1 MPDTPDRFGW
11 MDEPLA
17 SLSVIP
23 PFPAFT
29 NFERRALS
37 VIAKL
42 FGPDEP
48 AFLQQV
54 EAAQVTDRINTRV
67 GFYTRIA
74 MDRAKVAAVPITR
87 KGAHFEV
94 PGIRYG
100 MLVTL
105 WDDDGYLSTI
115 EGVTYGEDD
124 MCDQELVDL
133 DFTSFQLS

>member
-1 MPDTPDRFGW
+1 

-17 SLSVIP
+17 SRPAIP
-23 PFPAFT
+23 LFPTLT
-29 NFERRALS
+29 NFERRTLT

-42 FGPDEP
+42 FGPDETT
-48 AFLQQV
+48 FLQQV
-54 EAAQVTDRINTRV
+54 EAARVTDRINTVV

-74 MDRAKVAAVPITR
+74 MDRSAVIALPITR

-105 WDDDGYLSTI
+105 WDDDGYLADI
-115 EGVTYGEDD
+115 EGVTYRDD
-124 MCDQELVDL
+124 DLGGQDLADL